1 MAPTITIAGGLRSG
15 PSSSIDVQKLIA
27 KYGLA
32 AHLAILAV
40 APLFL
45 FPFCATGTVAWVLVW
60 LVLPTALWTVLEPS
74 LRGGEHL
81 HDARRRVVK
90 AVFRDS
96 LFWASLVL
104 VVFTGFRAL
113 NSGISLSYNAEASVW
128 HVSSPV
134 FPILP
139 GVVGSAGDLSFAVA
153 LACAVLLQACRHSLG
168 RSARMAFLLLASF
181 LSGLAAIIALVA
193 LHGGAARALALLP
206 SEGGAACTFIALA
219 FGLHLIGG
227 LVALIAIA
235 EYRWGFSFFLLLP
248 AVGGNAAGLFAFA
261 PPYLSAAFAVAGI
274 LTLAYA
280 LVFSFRA
287 FSSSDGLKLLV
298 IGGIALTLGG
308 LLAAAI
314 LPKAVMDERLA
325 AFTNLAFFPERF
337 WETRGALS
345 AVAFKSWIS
354 HIWIG
359 TGIDSFPLDF
369 RFAAQDADWV
379 ALPRGATAVA
389 NGWWLLLAERGLV
402 GAVFFILPFGFL
414 LFTYGRRLVGGVRTR
429 ALPHPV
435 CLIAPVALVLFVAT
449 GFVDCSPLRAEVL
462 MAMCAYLA
470 VSAAAFPRVRG
481 D

>member
-1 MAPTITIAGGLRSG
+1 M
-15 PSSSIDVQKLIA
+15 QKLIA

-45 FPFCATGTVAWVLVW
+45 FPFCTTRTVAWALVW

-90 AVFRDS
+90 AISRDP

-104 VVFTGFRAL
+104 AAFTGFRAL

-128 HVSSPV
+128 CVSSPV

-153 LACAVLLQACRHSLG
+153 LACVVLLQACRHSLG

-181 LSGLAAIIALVA
+181 LSGLAAFIALVA
-193 LHGGAARALALLP
+193 LHEGAAGALALLP
-206 SEGGAACTFIALA
+206 SDGGAARSFIALT
-219 FGLHLIGG
+219 FGLQLIGG

-235 EYRWGFSFFLLLP
+235 EYRWGLSFFLLLP
-248 AVGGNAAGLFAFA
+248 AIGGNAAGLFAFA
-261 PPYLSAAFAVAGI
+261 PAYLSAAFAVAGI
-274 LTLAYA
+274 LMLAYV
-280 LVFSFRA
+280 LVFSFQA
-287 FSSSDGLKLLV
+287 FLSSDGFKLLV
-298 IGGIALTLGG
+298 IGGVALTLGG

-314 LPKAVMDERLA
+314 LPKAVMDERLM
-325 AFTNLAFFPERF
+325 AFTNHAFFPERF
-337 WETRGALS
+337 WEIRGMLS
-345 AVAFKSWIS
+345 TVAFKSWIS

-402 GAVFFILPFGFL
+402 GAVFFVLPFGFL
-414 LFTYGRRLVGGVRTR
+414 LFTYGRRLVGGVKAR
-429 ALPHPV
+429 ALPHPI
-435 CLIAPVALVLFVAT
+435 CLIAPVALVLFVAI
-449 GFVDCSPLRAEVL
+449 GFVDCSPLRAESL
-462 MAMCAYLA
+462 LAMCAYLA

-481 D
+481 G

>member
-1 MAPTITIAGGLRSG
+1 M
-15 PSSSIDVQKLIA
+15 QKLIA

-60 LVLPTALWTVLEPS
+60 LVLPVALWTVLEPS

-90 AVFRDS
+90 AVFRDP

-104 VVFTGFRAL
+104 VGFTGFRAL

-128 HVSSPV
+128 LISSPT

-153 LACAVLLQACRHSLG
+153 LACVVLLQACRHSLG

-181 LSGLAAIIALVA
+181 LSGLAAFVALVA
-193 LHGGAARALALLP
+193 LQEGAAGALALLP
-206 SEGGAACTFIALA
+206 SDGGSARSFIALA

-235 EYRWGFSFFLLLP
+235 EFRWGFSFFLLLP
-248 AVGGNAAGLFAFA
+248 AIGGNAAGLFAFA
-261 PPYLSAAFAVAGI
+261 PAYLSAAFAVAGV
-274 LTLAYA
+274 LVLAYA

-287 FSSSDGLKLLV
+287 FPSSDGFKLMV
-298 IGGIALTLGG
+298 IGGIALVLGG
-308 LLAAAI
+308 LLVAAI

-325 AFTNLAFFPERF
+325 SFTNRAFFPERF
-337 WETRGALS
+337 WEIRGALS

-359 TGIDSFPLDF
+359 TGIDSFPMDF

-402 GAVFFILPFGFL
+402 GAVFFVLPFGFL
-414 LFTYGRRLVGGVRTR
+414 LFTYGRRLVGGMR
-429 ALPHPV
+429 ARVFLHPA
-435 CLIAPVALVLFVAT
+435 CLIAPLALALFVAT
-449 GFVDCSPLRAEVL
+449 GFVDCSPLRVEAL

>member
-1 MAPTITIAGGLRSG
+1 M
-15 PSSSIDVQKLIA
+15 QKLIA

-45 FPFCATGTVAWVLVW
+45 FPFCAAGTVAWVLVW

-81 HDARRRVVK
+81 RDARQRVVK
-90 AVFRDS
+90 AVLRDP

-104 VVFTGFRAL
+104 VVFTGVRAL
-113 NSGISLSYNAEASVW
+113 NSGISLSYNAEESIW
-128 HVSSPV
+128 RVSSPV

-153 LACAVLLQACRHSLG
+153 LACLVLLQACRHSLG

-193 LHGGAARALALLP
+193 LHEGATGALALLP
-206 SEGGAACTFIALA
+206 ADGGAACSFIALT
-219 FGLHLIGG
+219 FGLQLIGG

-235 EYRWGFSFFLLLP
+235 EYCWRFSFFLLLL
-248 AVGGNAAGLFAFA
+248 AIGGNAAGLFAFA
-261 PPYLSAAFAVAGI
+261 PAYLSAAFAVAGV

-280 LVFSFRA
+280 LIFSFQA
-287 FSSSDGLKLLV
+287 FSSSDGLTLMV
-298 IGGIALTLGG
+298 IGSIALTLGG
-308 LLAAAI
+308 LLVAAI
-314 LPKAVMDERLA
+314 LPKAVMDERLT

-337 WETRGALS
+337 WEIRGALS
-345 AVAFKSWIS
+345 AVAVESWFS

-369 RFAAQDADWV
+369 RFAAQDADWES
-379 ALPRGATAVA
+379 LPRGATAVA

-414 LFTYGRRLVGGVRTR
+414 LFTYVRRLVEGVKARI
-429 ALPHPV
+429 LPHPA
-435 CLIAPVALVLFVAT
+435 CLIAPVALALFVAN
-449 GFVDCSPLRAEVL
+449 GFVDCSPLRIEAL
-462 MAMCAYLA
+462 MVMCAYLA

>member
-1 MAPTITIAGGLRSG
+1 M
-15 PSSSIDVQKLIA
+15 QKLIA

-60 LVLPTALWTVLEPS
+60 LALPTALWTVLEPS
-74 LRGGEHL
+74 SRGREHL
-81 HDARRRVVK
+81 HDARWRVAK
-90 AVFRDS
+90 AIFRDP

-104 VVFTGFRAL
+104 LVFTGLRAI
-113 NSGISLSYNAEASVW
+113 NSGISLGYDAEASVW
-128 HVSSPV
+128 RVSSPV

-153 LACAVLLQACRHSLG
+153 LACVVLLQACRHSLG

-193 LHGGAARALALLP
+193 LHGGVAGALALLP
-206 SEGGAACTFIALA
+206 SDGGTARSFIALA

-235 EYRWGFSFFLLLP
+235 EHRWRFSFFLLPL
-248 AVGGNAAGLFAFA
+248 AIGGNAAGLFAFA

-280 LVFSFRA
+280 LVFSFQTH
-287 FSSSDGLKLLV
+287 SSSDGFKLLM
-298 IGGIALTLGG
+298 IGGIALTIGG
-308 LLAAAI
+308 LLDTAI

-325 AFTNLAFFPERF
+325 SFMNLEFFPERF
-337 WETRGALS
+337 WEIRGVLS
-345 AVAFKSWIS
+345 AVAAKSWFS

-402 GAVFFILPFGFL
+402 GTVFFILPFAFL
-414 LFTYGRRLVGGVRTR
+414 LFTYGRRLVEGVRAR
-429 ALPHPV
+429 ALPHPI
-435 CLIAPVALVLFVAT
+435 CLIAPLTLVLFVAT
-449 GFVDCSPLRAEVL
+449 GFVDCSPLRAEAL
-462 MAMCAYLA
+462 MTMCAYLA
-470 VSAAAFPRVRG
+470 VSAAAFSRVKG
-481 D
+481 G

>member
-1 MAPTITIAGGLRSG
+1 M
-15 PSSSIDVQKLIA
+15 QKLIA

-45 FPFCATGTVAWVLVW
+45 FPFCATGTVAWVLIW
-60 LVLPTALWTVLEPS
+60 LTLPTALWTVLEPS

-90 AVFRDS
+90 AVFRDP

-113 NSGISLSYNAEASVW
+113 NGGISLSYNAEASVW

-168 RSARMAFLLLASF
+168 RLARMAFLLLASF
-181 LSGLAAIIALVA
+181 LSGLAACIALAA
-193 LHGGAARALALLP
+193 LHGGGTGALALVP
-206 SEGGAACTFIALA
+206 SGGGGGHSFIALV

-235 EYRWGFSFFLLLP
+235 EYRWRFSFFLLLP

-261 PPYLSAAFAVAGI
+261 PPYLSAAFVVAGI

-280 LVFSFRA
+280 LVFSCRA

-308 LLAAAI
+308 FLSAVI
-314 LPKAVMDERLA
+314 LPKTVMDERLT
-325 AFTNLAFFPERF
+325 AFTSLAFFPERF
-337 WETRGALS
+337 WEIRGTLS
-345 AVAFKSWIS
+345 AIAAKAWFS

-369 RFAAQDADWV
+369 RFAAKDADWV
-379 ALPRGATAVA
+379 SLPRGATAVA

-402 GAVFFILPFGFL
+402 GVVFFVLPFGFL
-414 LFTYGRRLVGGVRTR
+414 LFTYGRRLAGGVMMR

-435 CLIAPVALVLFVAT
+435 CLIAPVSLALFVAT
-449 GFVDCSPLRAEVL
+449 GFVDCSPLRAEAL

>member
-1 MAPTITIAGGLRSG
+1 M
-15 PSSSIDVQKLIA
+15 QKLIA

-60 LVLPTALWTVLEPS
+60 LVLPVALWTVLEPS

-90 AVFRDS
+90 AVFRDP

-104 VVFTGFRAL
+104 VGFTGFRAL

-128 HVSSPV
+128 LISSPT

-153 LACAVLLQACRHSLG
+153 LACVVLLQACRHSLG

-181 LSGLAAIIALVA
+181 LSGLAAFVALVA
-193 LHGGAARALALLP
+193 LHEGAAGALALLP
-206 SEGGAACTFIALA
+206 SDGVGAGRSFIALA

-248 AVGGNAAGLFAFA
+248 AIGGNAAGLFAFA
-261 PPYLSAAFAVAGI
+261 PAYLSAAFAVAGI
-274 LTLAYA
+274 LALAYA
-280 LVFSFRA
+280 LVFSCRA
-287 FSSSDGLKLLV
+287 FSASDGLKLLV

-308 LLAAAI
+308 LLVAAI

-325 AFTNLAFFPERF
+325 SFMNLEFFPERF
-337 WETRGALS
+337 WEIRGALS

-402 GAVFFILPFGFL
+402 GTVFFILPFGFL
-414 LFTYGRRLVGGVRTR
+414 LFTYVRRLVGGVKAR

-435 CLIAPVALVLFVAT
+435 CLIAPVALVLFVAI

-470 VSAAAFPRVRG
+470 VSAAAFPRMRG

>member
-1 MAPTITIAGGLRSG
+1 M
-15 PSSSIDVQKLIA
+15 QKLIA

-60 LVLPTALWTVLEPS
+60 LSLPVALWTVLEPS

-90 AVFRDS
+90 AVFRDP

-128 HVSSPV
+128 LISSPT

-153 LACAVLLQACRHSLG
+153 LACVVLLQACRHSLG

-181 LSGLAAIIALVA
+181 LSGLAAIIALVS
-193 LHGGAARALALLP
+193 LHEGAAGALALLP
-206 SEGGAACTFIALA
+206 SDGGAARSFIALA

-235 EYRWGFSFFLLLP
+235 EYRWRFSFFLLLP
-248 AVGGNAAGLFAFA
+248 AIGGNAAGLFAFA
-261 PPYLSAAFAVAGI
+261 PTYLSAAFAVAGI
-274 LTLAYA
+274 LMLAYA

-287 FSSSDGLKLLV
+287 FPSSDGFKLMV
-298 IGGIALTLGG
+298 IGGIALVLGG
-308 LLAAAI
+308 LLVAAI
-314 LPKAVMDERLA
+314 LPKTVMDERLTS
-325 AFTNLAFFPERF
+325 FTNRAFFPERF
-337 WETRGALS
+337 WEIRGVLS

-359 TGIDSFPLDF
+359 TGIDSFPMDF
-369 RFAAQDADWV
+369 RFAAQDADWA

-389 NGWWLLLAERGLV
+389 NGWWHLLVERGLV
-402 GAVFFILPFGFL
+402 GAVFFVLPFGFL
-414 LFTYGRRLVGGVRTR
+414 LFTYGRRLAGGVRAR
-429 ALPHPV
+429 VFPHPA
-435 CLIAPVALVLFVAT
+435 CLIAPVALALFVAT
-449 GFVDCSPLRAEVL
+449 GFVDCSPLRAEAL
-462 MAMCAYLA
+462 MAMCTYLA

-481 D
+481 N

>member
-1 MAPTITIAGGLRSG
+1 M
-15 PSSSIDVQKLIA
+15 QKLIA

-45 FPFCATGTVAWVLVW
+45 FPFCATGTVAWALVW
-60 LVLPTALWTVLEPS
+60 LTLPTALWTVLEPS

-90 AVFRDS
+90 AVFRDP

-104 VVFTGFRAL
+104 VVFTGFRAF
-113 NSGISLSYNAEASVW
+113 NSGISLSYNAEVSVW

-153 LACAVLLQACRHSLG
+153 LASMILLQACRHSLG

-181 LSGLAAIIALVA
+181 LSGLAALIALVA
-193 LHGGAARALALLP
+193 LHEGATGALALLP
-206 SEGGAACTFIALA
+206 SDGGTTRSFIALA
-219 FGLHLIGG
+219 FGLQLIGG
-227 LVALIAIA
+227 LVALIALT
-235 EYRWGFSFFLLLP
+235 EYRWRSSFFLLLP
-248 AVGGNAAGLFAFA
+248 AIGGNAAGLFAFA
-261 PPYLSAAFAVAGI
+261 PPYLSAAFAAAGV
-274 LTLAYA
+274 LTLAYV
-280 LVFSFRA
+280 LVFSFLA
-287 FSSSDGLKLLV
+287 LSSSDGFNLMV
-298 IGGIALTLGG
+298 TGGIALVLGG
-308 LLAAAI
+308 LLVAAI
-314 LPKAVMDERLA
+314 LPKAVMDERMA
-325 AFTNLAFFPERF
+325 AFTVFALFPERF
-337 WETRGALS
+337 WEIRGVLS

-369 RFAAQDADWV
+369 RFAAHAADWV

-414 LFTYGRRLVGGVRTR
+414 LFSYVRRLVGGVRTR
-429 ALPHPV
+429 ALPHPA

-449 GFVDCSPLRAEVL
+449 GFVDCSLLRAEAL

-470 VSAAAFPRVRG
+470 VSAAAFPRMRG
-481 D
+481 N

>member
-1 MAPTITIAGGLRSG
+1 MIAGGLRSE
-15 PSSSIDVQKLIA
+15 PSSSTDVQKLIA

-60 LVLPTALWTVLEPS
+60 LVLPVALWTVLEPS
-74 LRGGEHL
+74 LRGGEYL

-90 AVFRDS
+90 AVFRDP

-128 HVSSPV
+128 LISSPT

-193 LHGGAARALALLP
+193 LHGGAADALALLP
-206 SEGGAACTFIALA
+206 SDGGAARSFVALA

-235 EYRWGFSFFLLLP
+235 EYRWRFSFFLLLS
-248 AVGGNAAGLFAFA
+248 AIGGNAAGLFAFA
-261 PPYLSAAFAVAGI
+261 PAYLSAAFVAAGI
-274 LTLAYA
+274 LALAYV
-280 LVFSFRA
+280 LVFSFLV
-287 FSSSDGLKLLV
+287 FSSSDGFNLMV
-298 IGGIALTLGG
+298 TGGIALVLGG

-325 AFTNLAFFPERF
+325 AFTGFALFPERF
-337 WETRGALS
+337 WEIRGMLS

-369 RFAAQDADWV
+369 RFAAQDADW
-379 ALPRGATAVA
+379 ALLPRGATAVA

-402 GAVFFILPFGFL
+402 GTVFFVLPFGFL
-414 LFTYGRRLVGGVRTR
+414 LFTYVRRLAGGVRTR
-429 ALPHPV
+429 ALPHPA
-435 CLIAPVALVLFVAT
+435 CLIAPVAMALFVAT
-449 GFVDCSPLRAEVL
+449 GFVDCSSLRAEVL

-470 VSAAAFPRVRG
+470 VSAAAFPRMRG
-481 D
+481 NRNG

>member
-1 MAPTITIAGGLRSG
+1 M
-15 PSSSIDVQKLIA
+15 QKLIA

-45 FPFCATGTVAWVLVW
+45 FPFCATGTVAWALIW
-60 LVLPTALWTVLEPS
+60 LTLPTALWMVLEPS

-90 AVFRDS
+90 AVSRDP

-113 NSGISLSYNAEASVW
+113 NGGISLSYNAETSVW
-128 HVSSPV
+128 LVSSPV

-193 LHGGAARALALLP
+193 LHGGAAGALALLP
-206 SEGGAACTFIALA
+206 SGGVGAGHSFVALA

-235 EYRWGFSFFLLLP
+235 EYRWRFSFFLLLP
-248 AVGGNAAGLFAFA
+248 TIGGNAAGLFAFA
-261 PPYLSAAFAVAGI
+261 PAYLSAAFAVAGI
-274 LTLAYA
+274 LVLAYV

-308 LLAAAI
+308 FLAAVI
-314 LPKAVMDERLA
+314 LPKDCPILYI
-325 AFTNLAFFPERF
+325 NDSKK
-337 WETRGALS
+337 LS
-345 AVAFKSWIS
+345 AKKREELYDEI
-354 HIWIG
+354 I
-359 TGIDSFPLDF
+359 
-369 RFAAQDADWV
+369 RK
-379 ALPRGATAVA
+379 
-389 NGWWLLLAERGLV
+389 
-402 GAVFFILPFGFL
+402 
-414 LFTYGRRLVGGVRTR
+414 
-429 ALPHPV
+429 
-435 CLIAPVALVLFVAT
+435 CLSYSIA
-449 GFVDCSPLRAEVL
+449 S
-462 MAMCAYLA
+462 
-470 VSAAAFPRVRG
+470 VSAAEIDEIKAELILSG
-481 D
+481 YLKSKGKEK

>member
-1 MAPTITIAGGLRSG
+1 MRTITIAGGSRSEPG
-15 PSSSIDVQKLIA
+15 SSTDVQKLIA

-60 LVLPTALWTVLEPS
+60 LALPAALWTILEPS

-90 AVFRDS
+90 AVSRDP

-104 VVFTGFRAL
+104 VVFTGLRAL
-113 NSGISLSYNAEASVW
+113 NGGISLSYNAEASVW
-128 HVSSPV
+128 LISSPT

-153 LACAVLLQACRHSLG
+153 LACVVLLQACRHSLG

-193 LHGGAARALALLP
+193 LHEGASGALALLP
-206 SEGGAACTFIALA
+206 SDGGAARSFIALA

-227 LVALIAIA
+227 LVVLIAIA
-235 EYRWGFSFFLLLP
+235 EYRWRISFFLLLL
-248 AVGGNAAGLFAFA
+248 AIGGNAAGLFAFA
-261 PPYLSAAFAVAGI
+261 PAYLSAAFAVAGI
-274 LTLAYA
+274 LMLAYA
-280 LVFSFRA
+280 LAYSFRA
-287 FSSSDGLKLLV
+287 FSSSDGFKLMV

-308 LLAAAI
+308 LLVVAT

-325 AFTNLAFFPERF
+325 AFVNLTFFPERF
-337 WETRGALS
+337 WEIRGVLS

-379 ALPRGATAVA
+379 ALPRGATATA

-402 GAVFFILPFGFL
+402 GAVFFVLPFGFL
-414 LFTYGRRLVGGVRTR
+414 LVTYGRRLVGGVMAR
-429 ALPHPV
+429 ALPHPA

-470 VSAAAFPRVRG
+470 VSAAAFSRARG
-481 D
+481 G

>member
-1 MAPTITIAGGLRSG
+1 MITTASG
-15 PSSSIDVQKLIA
+15 RQSARPCRTDVQKLIA

-45 FPFCATGTVAWVLVW
+45 FPFCATGTVAWALVW
-60 LVLPTALWTVLEPS
+60 LALPAALWTVLEPS

-81 HDARRRVVK
+81 HDARRRVAK
-90 AVFRDS
+90 AVFRDP
-96 LFWASLVL
+96 LFWASLAL

-139 GVVGSAGDLSFAVA
+139 GVVGAAGDLSFAIA
-153 LACAVLLQACRHSLG
+153 LACMVLLQACRHSLG

-181 LSGLAAIIALVA
+181 LSGLAAFIALVA
-193 LHGGAARALALLP
+193 LHAGAAGALALLP
-206 SEGGAACTFIALA
+206 SGGAGAGSSFIALA

-227 LVALIAIA
+227 LVALIAIT
-235 EYRWGFSFFLLLP
+235 EHSWRSSFFLLLP
-248 AVGGNAAGLFAFA
+248 AIGGNAAGLFAFA
-261 PPYLSAAFAVAGI
+261 PPYLSVAFAVAGI
-274 LTLAYA
+274 LALAYA
-280 LVFSFRA
+280 LVFSCRA
-287 FSSSDGLKLLV
+287 SSSSDGFKLLV
-298 IGGIALTLGG
+298 IGGIALTFGG
-308 LLAAAI
+308 LLVAAI

-337 WETRGALS
+337 WEVRGVLS

-354 HIWIG
+354 HIWAG

-402 GAVFFILPFGFL
+402 GTVFFILPFGFL
-414 LFTYGRRLVGGVRTR
+414 LFTYGRRLAGGVKAC
-429 ALPHPV
+429 ALPHPI
-435 CLIAPVALVLFVAT
+435 CLIAPVALVLFVT
-449 GFVDCSPLRAEVL
+449 IGFVDCSLLRAEVL

-470 VSAAAFPRVRG
+470 VSAAAFPRMRG
-481 D
+481 N

>member
-1 MAPTITIAGGLRSG
+1 MIVSG
-15 PSSSIDVQKLIA
+15 RPSVRPCRTEVQKLIA

-45 FPFCATGTVAWVLVW
+45 FPFCGTGTVAWALIW
-60 LVLPTALWTVLEPS
+60 LTLPTALWTVLEPS

-90 AVFRDS
+90 AVFRDP

-113 NSGISLSYNAEASVW
+113 NCGISLSYNAEASVW
-128 HVSSPV
+128 LVSTPV

-153 LACAVLLQACRHSLG
+153 LACVVLLQACRHSLG

-181 LSGLAAIIALVA
+181 LSGLAALIALVA
-193 LHGGAARALALLP
+193 LHEGAAGALALLP
-206 SEGGAACTFIALA
+206 SGGGTGCSFIGLA

-235 EYRWGFSFFLLLP
+235 EFRWGFSFFLLML
-248 AVGGNAAGLFAFA
+248 AIGGNAAGLFAFA
-261 PPYLSAAFAVAGI
+261 PPYLSGAFAVAGI
-274 LTLAYA
+274 LVLAYA
-280 LVFSFRA
+280 LIFSFRA
-287 FSSSDGLKLLV
+287 FSPSDGLKLIV

-308 LLAAAI
+308 LLAAVI

-325 AFTNLAFFPERF
+325 AFTGLAFFPERF
-337 WETRGALS
+337 WEVRGMLS
-345 AVAFKSWIS
+345 AIAFKSWIS

-369 RFAAQDADWV
+369 RFAARDADWAV
-379 ALPRGATAVA
+379 LPRGATAVS
-389 NGWWLLLAERGLV
+389 NGWWLLLSERGLV

-414 LFTYGRRLVGGVRTR
+414 LFTYVRRLVGGVRVR

-435 CLIAPVALVLFVAT
+435 CLIAPVALALFVAT
-449 GFVDCSPLRAEVL
+449 GFVDCSPLRVEVL
-462 MAMCAYLA
+462 MAMSAYLA
-470 VSAAAFPRVRG
+470 VSAAAFPRMRG
-481 D
+481 N